1 MNVTNLDSRCR
12 KPSYERK
19 KKLRSFLIG
28 PPRIKPAWTRLY
40 EGSISLLFGPNAKGF
55 LASSDSLRTKAK
67 TEPCKA
73 FVPDFETILI
83 NPPLARPNSAEKFDR
98 LI

>member
-12 KPSYERK
+12 KPSYDKK

-28 PPRIKPAWTRLY
+28 PPRMNPACTRLY
-40 EGSISLLFGPNAKGF
+40 GGSMSLLLGPNAKGF
-55 LASSDSLRTKAK
+55 LASSASLRIKANA
-67 TEPCKA
+67 EPCSA
-73 FVPDFETILI
+73 FVPDLETMLI
-83 NPPLARPNSAEKFDR
+83 NPPLARPNSAEKLDR